1 MWEPEMTSTALN
13 SDKKW
18 AFLLILRAD
27 WFVLIKVLKS
37 QHAFRLKCKSL
48 RGNCS
53 HCHFD
58 TRSTFSPCS
67 NVSLL
72 CHTATAVPSPLSAP
86 RHTAKI
92 LHFSNVSRKTARLG
106 KCISP
111 NTTEIY
117 NCVYK
122 LRKLYINYISILK
135 ILRDISVTMIL
146 YYVQIDIPTKLMSF
160 ML

>member
-58 TRSTFSPCS
+58 T
-67 NVSLL
+67 V
-72 CHTATAVPSPLSAP
+72 
-86 RHTAKI
+86 
-92 LHFSNVSRKTARLG
+92 LHFHPAPMSVYCVTQPQQSHLRCLHLVTPPKYCIFQMYREKRLG
-106 KCISP
+106 WENVYRQIPPRYITVCI
-111 NTTEIY
+111 NWE
-117 NCVYK
+117 
-122 LRKLYINYISILK
+122 LYINYISILK
-135 ILRDISVTMIL
+135 ILRDISVTTIL

>member
-92 LHFSNVSRKTARLG
+92 LHFSNVSRKTARLPQWG
-106 KCISP
+106 WENVYRQIPPRYITVCINWENFTSI
-111 NTTEIY
+111 TLAYWKYWEISQW
-117 NCVYK
+117 
-122 LRKLYINYISILK
+122 LW
-135 ILRDISVTMIL
+135 
-146 YYVQIDIPTKLMSF
+146 YYM
-160 ML
+160 MCR